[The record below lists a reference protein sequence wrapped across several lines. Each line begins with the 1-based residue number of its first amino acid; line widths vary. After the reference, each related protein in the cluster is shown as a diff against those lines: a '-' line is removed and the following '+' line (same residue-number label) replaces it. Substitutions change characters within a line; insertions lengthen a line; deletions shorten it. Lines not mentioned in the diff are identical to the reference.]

1 MNLDIQTTVRTIFIF
16 LLIATMAMV
25 FSAVRAFREAGRL
38 RFFLKKRELL
48 GRAWRFVLFAL
59 LIAGGAIL
67 INTFAEPVV
76 YRVFPPSPT
85 VTQTPTVT
93 MTPTI
98 TVTPTETIT
107 PTVTQTPE
115 FTSTPIMPVVIS
127 QDFTS
132 VTTPNPNA
140 RFSPPV
146 FSRRID
152 KDYQPVDLQ
161 DTFENPVD
169 TIFGTFSYES
179 MTTNSQWSALW
190 FRDSELVSYES
201 IPWNGSS
208 GGFGYTESNL
218 RPDQWLPGTYE
229 VQIFAGE
236 TWKST
241 GTFTITG
248 IPPTPTITETA
259 TITTTPT
266 NTLTPTGTIVP
277 TATLT
282 PTGTLAPTA
291 TLTLTGTL
299 APTATMT
306 PTLTRT
312 ITPSLTNTMTPSLTP
327 SLTLTP
333 RPSLTATVT
342 QTPTPTL
349 VPTATRWSTIYR

>member
-16 LLIATMAMV
+16 LLIACVAMV
-25 FSAVRAFREAGRL
+25 FTAVRAFREAGRL

-59 LIAGGAIL
+59 LIAGGAII
-67 INTFAEPVV
+67 INTFAEPMV
-76 YRVFPPSPT
+76 YQVFPPSPT
-85 VTQTPTVT
+85 VTQTPTIT
-93 MTPTI
+93 LTPTI
-98 TVTPTETIT
+98 TVTPTVTIT
-107 PTVTQTPE
+107 PTMTQTPE
-115 FTSTPIMPVVIS
+115 FTSTPIMPAVIS

-146 FSRRID
+146 FSRQID
-152 KDYQPVDLQ
+152 DDYQPIEIA
-161 DTFENPVD
+161 DTFENPVEK
-169 TIFGTFSYES
+169 IFGTFSYES
-179 MTTNSQWSALW
+179 MVTNSQWTALW
-190 FRDSELVSYES
+190 FRDGELVSYES

-229 VQIFAGE
+229 VQIFVGE
-236 TWKST
+236 TWKSS
-241 GTFTITG
+241 GLFTITG

-266 NTLTPTGTIVP
+266 RTLTP

-291 TLTLTGTL
+291 TLTRTGTL
-299 APTATMT
+299 APSVT
-306 PTLTRT
+306 PH
-312 ITPSLTNTMTPSLTP
+312 TNIIHGRL
-327 SLTLTP
+327 
-333 RPSLTATVT
+333 RPH
-342 QTPTPTL
+342 
-349 VPTATRWSTIYR
+349 

>member
-16 LLIATMAMV
+16 LLLACMGMV
-25 FSAVRAFREAGRL
+25 FTAVRAFREAGRL

-67 INTFAEPVV
+67 INSFAEPMV

-85 VTQTPTVT
+85 VTQTPTMT
-93 MTPTI
+93 LTPTV
-98 TVTPTETIT
+98 TVTPTVTIT
-107 PTVTQTPE
+107 PTMTQIPE

-152 KDYQPVDLQ
+152 KDYQPIDIG
-161 DTFENPVD
+161 DTFENPVE
-169 TIFGTFSYES
+169 TIYGTFSYES
-179 MTTNSQWSALW
+179 MITNSQWSALW
-190 FRDSELVSYES
+190 FRDGELVSYES

-229 VQIFAGE
+229 VQIFVGE

-248 IPPTPTITETA
+248 TPPTPTITSTA
-259 TITTTPT
+259 TITNTPT
-266 NTLTPTGTIVP
+266 S
-277 TATLT
+277 TLT
-282 PTGTLAPTA
+282 PTGTLAPTS
-291 TLTLTGTL
+291 TLT
-299 APTATMT
+299 PTF
-306 PTLTRT
+306 TRT
-312 ITPSLTNTMTPSLTP
+312 ITPSLTNTLLPSITPTQTITP
-327 SLTLTP
+327 N
-333 RPSLTATVT
+333 PSLTATIT
-342 QTPTPTL
+342 QTPSPTL
-349 VPTATRWSTIYR
+349 VPTATRRSTIYR

>member
-16 LLIATMAMV
+16 LLIACVAMV
-25 FSAVRAFREAGRL
+25 FTAVRAFREAGRL

-59 LIAGGAIL
+59 LIAGGAIIL
-67 INTFAEPVV
+67 NTFAEPMV

-85 VTQTPTVT
+85 VTSTPTIT
-93 MTPTI
+93 LTPTI
-98 TVTPTETIT
+98 TVTPTVTIT
-107 PTVTQTPE
+107 PTMTPTPE
-115 FTSTPIMPVVIS
+115 FTSTPIMPAVIS

-146 FSRRID
+146 FSRQID
-152 KDYQPVDLQ
+152 DDYQPIEIA

-169 TIFGTFSYES
+169 SIFGTFSYES
-179 MTTNSQWSALW
+179 MATNSQWSALW
-190 FRDSELVSYES
+190 FRDGELVSYES

-218 RPDQWLPGTYE
+218 RPDQWLPGAYE

-236 TWKST
+236 TWKSS
-241 GTFTITG
+241 GLFTITG

-259 TITTTPT
+259 SVTTTPT
-266 NTLTPTGTIVP
+266 RTLTPTSTQVP

-291 TLTLTGTL
+291 TLTRTGTL
-299 APTATMT
+299 APSAT
-306 PTLTRT
+306 PTPTYTRT
-312 ITPSLTNTMTPSLTP
+312 ITPSLTNTLQPSRTPT
-327 SLTLTP
+327 LTLTP
-333 RPSLTATVT
+333 IPSLTATIT
-342 QTPTPTL
+342 QTPLPTL
-349 VPTATRWSTIYR
+349 VPTATRRSTIYR